1 MNASRIFRSRLPGR
15 CSIVALGAV
24 CALAPGATTALAA
37 QSGEAGLSPRLTQ
50 LAMPATRSAPRAE
63 QAARLS
69 LAASGPG
76 SLLRAGN
83 QVLAEVRFEG
93 GVAAGVEA
101 LRAAGAEIVDSSASL
116 QTVTVAAR
124 PADLAAIGRV
134 AGVAGVTGVLTPI
147 VRGAD
152 CGGSATSEGDVQLNA
167 ANARGSFGVDGSGVT
182 VGILSD
188 SFDRDLGAATH
199 AAGDVA
205 SGDLPGA
212 GSPCGSS
219 SPVGVLDDSEAEGED
234 EGRAMA
240 QIVHDLAPGA
250 SIDFATAF
258 TGEPAFAANIKAL
271 AAAGARVI
279 ADDVSYF
286 EEPFF
291 QDGPV
296 AVAVN
301 EVAAAGVSYFSAAGN
316 DNLIDKKG
324 RDIASWEAPQF
335 RQAAECPA
343 AIVELSEAI
352 EAEEEA
358 KSPAPPQGLR
368 PTHCMNFAPGLGED
382 DETFGI
388 TVEAGQELALDLQW
402 AEPWNGVA
410 TDYDAFL
417 LDEAGELLESK
428 GAPVLSIEDNVGGS
442 QRPFEFLSWENEGPE
457 QEVQLVVN
465 RFSGA
470 APRLKLAL
478 MENGRGVSETEYPG
492 SSGGDVVGPTVFG
505 HAGAAGAIAV
515 GAVRY
520 SNPAQPERYSSRGPV
535 THLFGP
541 VTDGAAA
548 AAIPAQT
555 ISKPD
560 IAATDCGV
568 TTFFARLEAGVW
580 RFCGTSA
587 AAPHAAAVAAL
598 VRQADPGASAA
609 EVRADLAATAH
620 PVGPFGVDDVGAG
633 LIDAYGAVDALALP
647 PTIAITQAPQ
657 PLSRNRRPTIQ
668 FTANRPVAFSC
679 AVDGGTGQPCSSPYT
694 VPALG
699 DGRHGIAV
707 SGVDLGGRLGT
718 SPVASFTIDTRA
730 PRTRIVKHPPKLVR
744 THRRKVRE
752 VFRFHSNE
760 AGAAFVC
767 KVDRGLLRFCG
778 SRISRRFEVG
788 RHTVEVRAHDAAGNV
803 DRSPAVFHFRV
814 KRVG

>member
-1 MNASRIFRSRLPGR
+1 MNASRIFRSRLAGR
-15 CSIVALGAV
+15 CSIAALVAAS
-24 CALAPGATTALAA
+24 ALAPGAATALAA
-37 QSGEAGLSPRLTQ
+37 RSGEAGLSPRLAE
-50 LAMPATRSAPRAE
+50 LAKPATRSAPPAE
-63 QAARLS
+63 QAAQLS

-83 QVLAEVRFEG
+83 RVLAEVRFEG
-93 GVAAGVEA
+93 GAAAGSEA
-101 LRAAGAEIVDSSASL
+101 LRAAGAEIVDGSGRYG
-116 QTVTVAAR
+116 TVTIAAR
-124 PADLAAIGRV
+124 PVDLARIGRV
-134 AGVAGVTGVLTPI
+134 AGVTGVTGVLTPV

-301 EVAAAGVSYFSAAGN
+301 EVAAAGASYFSAAGN
-316 DNLIDKKG
+316 DNLIDKEG
-324 RDIASWEAPQF
+324 RDIASWEAPKF

-343 AIVELSEAI
+343 AIVALSE
-352 EAEEEA
+352 EE
-358 KSPAPPQGLR
+358 KSAAAPEGLN
-368 PTHCMNFAPGLGED
+368 PFHCMNFAPGAGED

-417 LDEAGELLESK
+417 LDEAGEPIESE

-457 QEVQLVVN
+457 QEVRLVIN

-470 APRLKLAL
+470 GPRLKLVL
-478 MENGRGVSETEYPG
+478 MENGRGVSETEYPR

-541 VTDGAAA
+541 VTGGGAAA
-548 AAIPAQT
+548 AVQART
-555 ISKPD
+555 IVKPD

-568 TTFFARLEAGVW
+568 TTFFAHLEAGVW

-587 AAPHAAAVAAL
+587 AAPHAAAAAAL
-598 VRQADPGASAA
+598 VLQADPGASAA
-609 EVRADLAATAH
+609 QVRADLTATAH
-620 PVGPFGVDDVGAG
+620 PVGAYGVDDVGAG

-679 AVDGGTGQPCSSPYT
+679 AVDGAAAQPCSSPYM
-694 VPALG
+694 VPAALG

-730 PRTRIVKHPPKLVR
+730 PRTRIAKHPPKLVR

-752 VFRFHSNE
+752 VFRFRSNE

-767 KVDRGLLRFCG
+767 KVDRGLLRFCR

>member
-1 MNASRIFRSRLPGR
+1 MNASRIFRSRLAGR
-15 CSIVALGAV
+15 CSIAALVAAS
-24 CALAPGATTALAA
+24 ALAPGAATALAA
-37 QSGEAGLSPRLTQ
+37 RSGEAGLSPRLAE
-50 LAMPATRSAPRAE
+50 LAKPATRSAPPAE

-83 QVLAEVRFEG
+83 RVLAEVRFEG
-93 GVAAGVEA
+93 GAAAGSEA
-101 LRAAGAEIVDSSASL
+101 LRAAGAEIVDGSGRYG
-116 QTVTVAAR
+116 TVTIAAR
-124 PADLAAIGRV
+124 PVDLARIGRV
-134 AGVAGVTGVLTPI
+134 AGVTGVTGVLTPV

-258 TGEPAFAANIKAL
+258 TGEPAFAANIRAL

-301 EVAAAGVSYFSAAGN
+301 EVAAAGASYFSAAGN
-316 DNLIDKKG
+316 DNLIDKEG
-324 RDIASWEAPQF
+324 RDIASWEAPEF
-335 RQAAECPA
+335 RDSGACPA
-343 AIVELSEAI
+343 AIVGLSEKFE
-352 EAEEEA
+352 EAEEEENA
-358 KSPAPPQGLR
+358 SKPPQGLH
-368 PTHCMNFAPGLGED
+368 PSHCMDFDPGAGPED

-388 TVEAGQELALDLQW
+388 TVEAGKNSRVDLQW

-410 TDYDAFL
+410 TDSTPSSSTKPANWSNPKARRCSASKTTS
-417 LDEAGELLESK
+417 AGPSGRSSSSPGK
-428 GAPVLSIEDNVGGS
+428 TKAPN
-442 QRPFEFLSWENEGPE
+442 RK
-457 QEVQLVVN
+457 VQLVIN
-465 RFSGA
+465 RFTVPGA
-470 APRLKLAL
+470 SPRLKLAL
-478 MENGRGVSETEYPG
+478 MENGRGVSETEYPQ

-520 SNPAQPERYSSRGPV
+520 SNAAQPERYSSRGPV

-541 VTDGAAA
+541 VTGGAAA

-560 IAATDCGV
+560 IAATDCGA
-568 TTFFARLEAGVW
+568 TTFFA
-580 RFCGTSA
+580 T
-587 AAPHAAAVAAL
+587 
-598 VRQADPGASAA
+598 PGS
-609 EVRADLAATAH
+609 
-620 PVGPFGVDDVGAG
+620 
-633 LIDAYGAVDALALP
+633 
-647 PTIAITQAPQ
+647 
-657 PLSRNRRPTIQ
+657 
-668 FTANRPVAFSC
+668 
-679 AVDGGTGQPCSSPYT
+679 
-694 VPALG
+694 
-699 DGRHGIAV
+699 
-707 SGVDLGGRLGT
+707 GRLAVLRHLGRG
-718 SPVASFTIDTRA
+718 SA
-730 PRTRIVKHPPKLVR
+730 
-744 THRRKVRE
+744 RRR
-752 VFRFHSNE
+752 RGR
-760 AGAAFVC
+760 AGAAGGPRRV
-767 KVDRGLLRFCG
+767 RRTGARRSHRHRPSGRRLR
-778 SRISRRFEVG
+778 RR
-788 RHTVEVRAHDAAGNV
+788 
-803 DRSPAVFHFRV
+803 
-814 KRVG
+814 